1 MHTIS
6 GIHTIMIIAG
16 GLALLA
22 ICLLMGWRVSRSDRT
37 AGFARAARLFLPG
50 WLLAAAINLGFGVSR
65 GHTIVQ
71 ELPTFVVVF
80 AIPAAVAVLIW
91 WRVSPR

>member
-1 MHTIS
+1 MHTIL
-6 GIHTIMIIAG
+6 IIAG
-16 GLALLA
+16 GLVLLA
-22 ICLLMGWRVSRSDRT
+22 ICLLLGWRASKADRT

-50 WLLAAAINLGFGVSR
+50 WLLAAVINLGFGVSR
-65 GHTIVQ
+65 GHSFIQ
-71 ELPTFVVVF
+71 ELPTFLVVF

>member
-6 GIHTIMIIAG
+6 GSHTITIIAG
-16 GLALLA
+16 GLALLG
-22 ICLLMGWRVSRSDRT
+22 ICLLLGWRASKTNPT

-50 WLLAAAINLGFGVSR
+50 WFLAAAINMAFGVSR
-65 GHTIVQ
+65 GHSFVQ
-71 ELPTFVVVF
+71 EIPTFLVVF

>member
-6 GIHTIMIIAG
+6 GIQTIMIIAG

-22 ICLLMGWRVSRSDRT
+22 ICLLMGWRVSRADRT

-50 WLLAAAINLGFGVSR
+50 WFLAAAINMAFGVSR
-65 GHTIVQ
+65 GHTFAQ

-80 AIPAAVAVLIW
+80 AIPAATAVLIW
-91 WRVSPR
+91 WRVSLR